1 MSRRT
6 RKELVELETNE
17 ELEQW
22 ERDNQCRELAR
33 ELHRQ
38 WREQERG
45 LVAPIVPNWRYVDYS
60 DEVIPL
66 AA

>member
-1 MSRRT
+1 MPRRT
-6 RKELVELETNE
+6 RKELVELEINE
-17 ELEQW
+17 DLEQW

-38 WREQERG
+38 WHEQGHSLVVPLG
-45 LVAPIVPNWRYVDYS
+45 LSWD
-60 DEVIPL
+60 DLDQVIPL

>member
-6 RKELVELETNE
+6 RKELVELEINE

-38 WREQERG
+38 WREQERD
-45 LVAPIVPNWRYVDYS
+45 LVVPIAPSWAYMDYS
-60 DEVIPL
+60 YETMAL

>member
-1 MSRRT
+1 MSRRN
-6 RKELVELETNE
+6 RKDLVELEINE
-17 ELEQW
+17 DLEQW

-45 LVAPIVPNWRYVDYS
+45 LVEPAGPSYEYPDNLNR
-60 DEVIPL
+60 VIPL

>member
-6 RKELVELETNE
+6 RKELVELEINE
-17 ELEQW
+17 DLEQW

-33 ELHRQ
+33 DLHRQ
-38 WREQERG
+38 WREQERS
-45 LVAPIVPNWRYVDYS
+45 LAVPMGPSWEYPDNLNQ
-60 DEVIPL
+60 VIPL

>member
-1 MSRRT
+1 MPRRT
-6 RKELVELETNE
+6 RKELVELEINE
-17 ELEQW
+17 DLEQW

-38 WREQERG
+38 WREQESRPMVS
-45 LVAPIVPNWRYVDYS
+45 LEPSSECPDNLNQ
-60 DEVIPL
+60 VIPL

>member
-6 RKELVELETNE
+6 RKELVELEINE

-38 WREQERG
+38 RRGQERG
-45 LVAPIVPNWRYVDYS
+45 LVEPTGPSWEYPENLNQ
-60 DEVIPL
+60 VIPL